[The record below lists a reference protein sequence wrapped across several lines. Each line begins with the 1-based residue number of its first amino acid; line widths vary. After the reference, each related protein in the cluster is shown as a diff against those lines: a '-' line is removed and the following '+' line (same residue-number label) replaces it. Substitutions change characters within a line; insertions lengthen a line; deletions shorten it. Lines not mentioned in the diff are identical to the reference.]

1 MLNIKMEKNPNGRA
15 EFWAPTKLPSRAR
28 PSSQT
33 RAQMNL
39 PVRVDDDKAH
49 ETEGTKKTQLRLST
63 LETSTPRVLSPV
75 SAPPLPHP
83 TQLPSYAGGRQPSGA
98 ERLRG
103 WWWQWRWLLP
113 RGGPAEPRR
122 ARRRRG
128 APAAPPPSPS
138 TRRPRPG
145 LVRAFWILCV
155 SIRPFDL

>member
-1 MLNIKMEKNPNGRA
+1 MAGQSFGSRRSSPPGPGPARKLEPRWIFPSVSTT
-15 EFWAPTKLPSRAR
+15 TKRTKR
-28 PSSQT
+28 KEQ
-33 RAQMNL
+33 
-39 PVRVDDDKAH
+39 
-49 ETEGTKKTQLRLST
+49 KKTQLRLST
-63 LETSTPRVLSPV
+63 IETSTPRVLSPV

-122 ARRRRG
+122 ARRQRG
-128 APAAPPPSPS
+128 APAASPPSPS